1 MILEP
6 DVWVEE
12 WWLHNKLVP
21 DVRWMCEGIN
31 VMSQVLAARVRVVC

>member
-1 MILEP
+1 MVLEP

-21 DVRWMCEGIN
+21 DVRWICEGIN
-31 VMSQVLAARVRVVC
+31 VMNQTFGGRMVVT